1 MAHSRYREEAWY
13 LAKTE
18 REGEEQETK
27 AEGKL
32 ELSDHVKEILDYVED
47 SDLCSSC
54 CEKQSLCKQYG
65 GGVVCAKQIDSLD
78 YNENTGV
85 G

>member
-1 MAHSRYREEAWY
+1 MV

-18 REGEEQETK
+18 HEGEEWVTK

-32 ELSDHVKEILDYVED
+32 KLSNHAKEILDHGED
-47 SDLCSSC
+47 FDLCSTC
-54 CEKQSLCKQYG
+54 CEENSLCRQGG
-65 GGVVCAKQIDSLD
+65 GGVVCARQIDSLD

>member
-18 REGEEQETK
+18 REGEERETK

-32 ELSDHVKEILDYVED
+32 ELSDHVKEILDYGED
-47 SDLCSSC
+47 SDLCSGC
-54 CEKQSLCKQYG
+54 
-65 GGVVCAKQIDSLD
+65 
-78 YNENTGV
+78 
-85 G
+85 